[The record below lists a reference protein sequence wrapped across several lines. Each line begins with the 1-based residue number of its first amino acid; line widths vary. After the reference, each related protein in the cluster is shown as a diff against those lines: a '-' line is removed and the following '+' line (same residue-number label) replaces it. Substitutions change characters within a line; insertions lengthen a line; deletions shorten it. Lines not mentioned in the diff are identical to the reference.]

1 MAEEIQDPM
10 KNLPRSIIISMP
22 IVVVVY
28 VLMNISYLTAMTPEQ
43 LFNSEAVGVV
53 RHQDSDSDNTV
64 LSIVTI
70 IILRTGQWRCWGPGT
85 GSSLSLCSSLLSE
98 HCTPPC
104 LPLEDRLKMI

>member
-1 MAEEIQDPM
+1 MAEEIQDPT

-53 RHQDSDSDNTV
+53 RQ
-64 LSIVTI
+64 
-70 IILRTGQWRCWGPGT
+70 R
-85 GSSLSLCSSLLSE
+85 
-98 HCTPPC
+98 
-104 LPLEDRLKMI
+104 